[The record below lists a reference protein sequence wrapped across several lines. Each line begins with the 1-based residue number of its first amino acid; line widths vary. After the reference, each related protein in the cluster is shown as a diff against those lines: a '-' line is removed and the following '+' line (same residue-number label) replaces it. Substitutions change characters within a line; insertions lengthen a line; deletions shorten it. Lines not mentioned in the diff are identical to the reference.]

1 MVLWG
6 KTFCYGFVV
15 GGTEYAK
22 IEGAGVAAD
31 FSNVFEVCLVGTH
44 FVGIDVFEWDVVV
57 GSVTLEAVEGS
68 YVVLHGTVLSV
79 FCQLRDEGVHEQE

>member
-1 MVLWG
+1 MVLWDE
-6 KTFCYGFVV
+6 TFCYCFVV

-44 FVGIDVFEWDVVV
+44 FVGIDVFE
-57 GSVTLEAVEGS
+57 
-68 YVVLHGTVLSV
+68 
-79 FCQLRDEGVHEQE
+79 